1 MRLDPKTV
9 HAPEIGPLWLNSPPL
24 SLRQMRGRVVLVDF
38 WDFTC
43 VNCIRTLPYVREWH
57 RRYEALGLSVIGIHS
72 PEFYFG
78 RAPEILEQGIAEF
91 GLPYPVMLDNDFTA
105 WKAFANKYWP
115 SKYLI
120 DPDGY
125 MRYFHAGEGAYE
137 ETELAIQELL
147 LERDAGIVLPPPMAP
162 LRPLDVPGAM
172 AFCQPQTPELYLG
185 HRRGRIANEG
195 GLIEDKEHNYTMGA
209 GPMEDLP
216 ELGGAWHS
224 LPDCAA
230 TAGAARLCVIY
241 SGADVNLVVSPT
253 AESGLAELVVRQ
265 NGEPV
270 PAEARGGDVEARND
284 GQTVVRITRPRMYSL
299 IRSRRFSQSL
309 LEISCD
315 VRGVQVFALT
325 FGNCLEGPL
334 ETTA

>member
-9 HAPEIGPLWLNSPPL
+9 HAPEIGPVWLNSPPL
-24 SLRQMRGRVVLVDF
+24 SLRQLRGRVVLVDF

-57 RRYEALGLSVIGIHS
+57 RRYEALGLSVIGIHA

-91 GLPYPVMLDNDFTA
+91 GLPYPVMLDNDYTI

-120 DPDGY
+120 DPEGY
-125 MRYFHAGEGAYE
+125 MRFFHAGEGAYE

-147 LERDAGIVLPPPMAP
+147 RERDSRVELPPVMAP
-162 LRPLDVPGAM
+162 LRAMDRPGAI
-172 AFCQPQTPELYLG
+172 AYCQPPTPELYLG
-185 HRRGRIANEG
+185 HRRGRIANADG
-195 GLIEDKEHNYTMGA
+195 FVEDKEHRYTMGA

-224 LPDCAA
+224 LADCAV
-230 TAGAARLCVIY
+230 TAGPARLCVIY
-241 SGADVNLVVSPT
+241 SGAEVNLVVSPT
-253 AESGLAELVVRQ
+253 AESGLAELVLRQ

-270 PAEARGGDVEARND
+270 AVAARGADVELRAD
-284 GQTVVRITRPRMYSL
+284 GETVVRITRPRMYSL
-299 IRSRRFSQSL
+299 IRSGRFAQAL
-309 LEISCD
+309 LEISCA
-315 VRGVQVFALT
+315 VRGVQVFAFT
-325 FGNCLEGPL
+325 FGSCLEGAL
-334 ETTA
+334 ETA

>member
-9 HAPEIGPLWLNSPPL
+9 HAPELGPVWLNSPPL
-24 SLRQMRGRVVLVDF
+24 SLRQLRGRVVLLDF

-43 VNCIRTLPYVREWH
+43 INCIRTLPYIREWH
-57 RRYEALGLSVIGIHS
+57 RRYETLGLTVIGVHA

-91 GLPYPVMLDNDFTA
+91 GLEYPILLDNDYSI
-105 WKAFANKYWP
+105 WKSFANKYWP

-125 MRYFHAGEGAYE
+125 LRFYHAGEGAYE
-137 ETELAIQELL
+137 ETEQAIQELL
-147 LERDAGIVLPPPMAP
+147 RERDPSILLPAPMAL
-162 LRPLDVPGAM
+162 LRPLDRPGALAM
-172 AFCQPQTPELYLG
+172 CRPPTPELYLG

-195 GLIEDKEHNYTMGA
+195 GFVEDKVHSYTLGA

-216 ELGGAWHS
+216 ELGGEWHS

-230 TAGAARLCVIY
+230 TAGRARVCLIY
-241 SGADVNLVVSPT
+241 SAAEVNVVLSPT
-253 AESGLAELVVRQ
+253 AESGMAELEIRI

-270 PAEARGGDVEARND
+270 PAAMAGSDIEEGPGGR
-284 GQTVVRITRPRMYSL
+284 TVIRITRPRMYSL
-299 IRSRRFSQSL
+299 VRSRVFEQAL
-309 LEISCD
+309 LELSAAG
-315 VRGVQVFALT
+315 RGVQVFAFT
-325 FGNCLEGPL
+325 FGSCLEDTR
-334 ETTA
+334 EEA

>member
-1 MRLDPKTV
+1 MRLDSKTV
-9 HAPEIGPLWLNSPPL
+9 HAPEIGPVWLNSPPL
-24 SLRQMRGRVVLVDF
+24 SLRQLRGRVVLLDF

-57 RRYEALGLSVIGIHS
+57 RRYESLGLTVIGIHA

-78 RAPEILEQGIAEF
+78 RAPEILERAIAEF
-91 GLPYPVMLDNDFTA
+91 GLPYPVMLDNNYA
-105 WKAFANKYWP
+105 IWKAFANKYWP

-137 ETELAIQELL
+137 ETELAIQDLL
-147 LERDAGIVLPPPMAP
+147 RERDARVELPAPMAL
-162 LRPLDVPGAM
+162 LRPLDAPGVM
-172 AFCQPQTPELYLG
+172 AFCHSPTPELYLG
-185 HRRGRIANEG
+185 HRRGRIANAG
-195 GLIEDKEHNYTMGA
+195 GFVEDKVHYYPTGA
-209 GPMEDLP
+209 GPLEDLP

-241 SGADVNLVVSPT
+241 SGAEVNLVVSPT
-253 AESGLAELVVRQ
+253 AESGLAELVICR

-270 PAEARGGDVEARND
+270 PAEARGADVELRSD

-299 IRSRRFSQSL
+299 VRSGSFAQAM
-309 LEISCD
+309 LEISCGI
-315 VRGVQVFALT
+315 RGVQVFAFT
-325 FGNCLEGPL
+325 FGTCLEGAL
-334 ETTA
+334 ETA